1 MTIENSIKLK
11 LSSYTVDFEKGFI
24 NALNIIYP
32 DIKCI
37 GCYFHYARA
46 LKKKRQELWFASKNK
61 SKIIEP
67 LLKDLYRLP
76 FIFYKD
82 NNIINTICEK
92 YITKNKEFT
101 DFVNYFKKE

>member
-1 MTIENSIKLK
+1 MTIENSTELK
-11 LSSYTVDFEKGFI
+11 LSSYTVDFEKGLI

-37 GCYFHYARA
+37 GCYFNYTRV
-46 LKKKRQELWFASKNK
+46 LKKKSQELGFASKNK

-76 FIFYKD
+76 IIFYKD

-92 YITKNKEFT
+92 FSERKRKYVRNT
-101 DFVNYFKKE
+101 